1 MLKSTTASLKPAEV
15 EKKWI
20 VVDAENAVVGRLASF
35 IAMRLRGKHRAD
47 YTPHVDCGDF
57 VVVVNCSS
65 VRLTGRKSSTQQYA
79 SFSGYPGGLRV
90 RSWDEVMAKDPG
102 FVVRESVR
110 RMLPKS
116 RLGKAML
123 KKLRTFPGADHT
135 HQAQRPSPLVL
146 S

>member
-1 MLKSTTASLKPAEV
+1 MRTLSARPRGNQT
-15 EKKWI
+15 KWHL
-20 VVDAENAVVGRLASF
+20 VDAAGVPLGRLA
-35 IAMRLRGKHRAD
+35 ARTARVLQGKHRAD
-47 YTPHVDCGDF
+47 WTPHVDCGDF